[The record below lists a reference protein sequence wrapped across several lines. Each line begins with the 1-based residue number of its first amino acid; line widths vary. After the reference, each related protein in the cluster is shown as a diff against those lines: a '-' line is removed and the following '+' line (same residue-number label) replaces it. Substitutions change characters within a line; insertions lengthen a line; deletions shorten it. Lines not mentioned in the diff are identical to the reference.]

1 MHSASRLIRVDSSL
15 VPASCLFAALNE
27 LLRAVDGRVVLLRP
41 LTACFDS
48 QRDDLDLLLT
58 GPQREQLLL
67 AAFLHCTS
75 GQIHC
80 RIQQSSPTKA
90 QLILWTIDCSQKLMI
105 DLWTSFDQLPRHR
118 HSCIPADRLLNT
130 LTAAVP
136 GMDADE
142 SDAGCADQKIP
153 ALRQLSP
160 DIDLC
165 LLIQHL
171 ATKRRNLTTST
182 ERGRIARA
190 CERLASWSQEPTIHQ
205 VPSDLWAALCDI
217 ADQLPRA
224 ITLTPQH
231 IALSEDY
238 LLQRLACVQINRGL
252 PIIERRS
259 RRGLITG
266 LRKAILRHRP
276 TVAVIGSDG
285 AGKSSVVSTLASQQ
299 TQTTAAVA
307 KKLYRRSLTYLAVS
321 GLMKRVVGTDRGKF
335 DDHTAPLITLRA
347 AAVFWI
353 NMCFPFDLGSMTR
366 PSVAVANN
374 LVLCDK
380 WIDGWP
386 GLEGASPKPRGFL
399 RSAQSSPGHPI
410 YQSKSDRGQ
419 VSDQQ
424 FNKSPHIAVLDRSIS
439 SFLITHRKSDMPKLS
454 HAATWIES
462 FVPPVTS
469 VLLTLPHSELARR
482 KQEMSAPGHTMY
494 QRMLFEQALRQQPTD
509 LLLLANLPSAQAA
522 ATAICE
528 LLLSETRA
536 VESSTATADS
546 RKAAA

>member
-48 QRDDLDLLLT
+48 QRDDIDLLLT
-58 GPQREQLLL
+58 EPQREQLLR
-67 AAFLHCTS
+67 AAFLHCTN
-75 GQIHC
+75 GRIHC
-80 RIQQSSPTKA
+80 RIQQSSPAKA
-90 QLILWTIDCSQKLMI
+90 QLILWTIDCSHKLMI

-118 HSCIPADRLLNT
+118 HRCIPADRLLNT
-130 LTAAVP
+130 LTVAVP

-153 ALRQLSP
+153 ALRQLPP

-165 LLIQHL
+165 LMIQHL

-190 CERLASWSQEPTIHQ
+190 CERLASWSQEQTIQQ

-224 ITLTPQH
+224 ITLTPKS
-231 IALSEDY
+231 IALSGDY
-238 LLQRLACVQINRGL
+238 LLQRLACVQNNRGL
-252 PIIERRS
+252 PILERRS
-259 RRGLITG
+259 RRGLMTG
-266 LRKAILRHRP
+266 LRRAILRHRP

-285 AGKSSVVSTLASQQ
+285 AGKSSVVSTLARQQ
-299 TQTTAAVA
+299 PQTTAAVA

-321 GLMKRVVGTDRGKF
+321 GLMKRLCGTDRGSF
-335 DDHTAPLITLRA
+335 DDHMAPLITLRA
-347 AAVFWI
+347 TAAAWI
-353 NMCFPFDLGSMTR
+353 RMYLLLNPWSKLQS
-366 PSVAVANN
+366 AVT
-374 LVLCDK
+374 DK
-380 WIDGWP
+380 KRLISGRE
-386 GLEGASPKPRGFL
+386 LPRTAL
-399 RSAQSSPGHPI
+399 
-410 YQSKSDRGQ
+410 
-419 VSDQQ
+419 
-424 FNKSPHIAVLDRSIS
+424 LDRSIA
-439 SFLITHRKSDMPKLS
+439 SFLITERKSDTPTLTR
-454 HAATWIES
+454 AATWIES
-462 FVPPVTS
+462 LVPPVTS
-469 VLLTLPHSELARR
+469 VLLTLPHSELTRR